1 MAHLCFPGHV
11 LRTPLRGAKS
21 VFVFM
26 RLPSV
31 DGLIA
36 ISSWKTGKG
45 KDARSVKG
53 WKIRGFID
61 LF

>member
-1 MAHLCFPGHV
+1 MAHLCVPVHV

-31 DGLIA
+31 DGVIA

-45 KDARSVKG
+45 KDARSVKE
-53 WKIRGFID
+53 WKIRPYVERF
-61 LF
+61 